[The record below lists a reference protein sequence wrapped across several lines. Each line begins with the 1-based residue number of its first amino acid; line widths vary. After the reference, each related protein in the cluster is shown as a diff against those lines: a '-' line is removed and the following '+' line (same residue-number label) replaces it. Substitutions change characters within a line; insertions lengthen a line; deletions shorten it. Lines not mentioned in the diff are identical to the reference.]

1 MMLCPNCG
9 LADKG
14 IKMLDEITLK
24 YRSAEFL
31 AVCPFPI
38 KDADFFII
46 QIRSQDGRKT
56 KHLNIT
62 PDEFRKIEKILFGV
76 PT

>member
-31 AVCPFPI
+31 AVCPFPV

-46 QIRSQDGRKT
+46 QIKSQDGRKT
-56 KHLNIT
+56 KNLNIT

-76 PT
+76 QP

>member
-1 MMLCPNCG
+1 
-9 LADKG
+9 
-14 IKMLDEITLK
+14 MLDEITLK

-38 KDADFFII
+38 KDAEFFVI
-46 QIRSQDGRKT
+46 QIKSNDGRKT
-56 KHLNIT
+56 KNLNISA
-62 PDEFRKIEKILFGV
+62 DEFRKIEKLLTGV

>member
-9 LADKG
+9 IANKG
-14 IKMLDEITLK
+14 QKMDESTLN
-24 YRSAEFL
+24 YRMAEFL
-31 AVCPFPI
+31 QVCPLPVQ
-38 KDADFFII
+38 DADFFII

-56 KHLNIT
+56 KNLNIT

-76 PT
+76 QA